1 MSGFLKPYSDRAAT
15 DEAVRR
21 SLALRT
27 ADVST
32 PAILASGET
41 TITFQ
46 KVDGQSGDLLDLE
59 DLSILLFEVARL
71 HQAPVK
77 NLPRYDPFL
86 RVRPRLAVPTTLPVS
101 DILSEPVPNG
111 TATLHG
117 DLHVGQF
124 IRGDDQKIWIVDLDD
139 LAIGPPEADIANF
152 AAHLATSQ
160 RSRSIRDW
168 SGRIC
173 RAWAEIGGT
182 LDDAVFDKFLRF
194 ALLRRHVKL
203 REAGRPDFEKEI
215 LIYLRDSSNF
225 SIL

>member
-1 MSGFLKPYSDRAAT
+1 MYRFLKHYSDRAAT
-15 DEAVRR
+15 EEAVRR
-21 SLALRT
+21 SSALRS

-32 PAILASGET
+32 PAILGFGKT
-41 TITFQ
+41 TIDFQ
-46 KVDGQSGDLLDLE
+46 KVDGQSGGLLDLD
-59 DLSILLFEVARL
+59 DLSPLLSEVARL
-71 HQAPVK
+71 HQASVK

-86 RVRPRLAVPTTLPVS
+86 RVRPRLTVPTRLPVS

-124 IRGDDQKIWIVDLDD
+124 IRSDDQTIWIVDLDD

-152 AAHLATSQ
+152 AAHLATSL

-168 SGRIC
+168 SGRVC
-173 RAWAEIGGT
+173 RAWAEIGGA
-182 LDDAVFDKFLRF
+182 LEDAVFHRFLRF
-194 ALLRRHVKL
+194 ALLRRHLKL

-215 LIYLRDSSNF
+215 LTYLRDSSNF